1 MEEALGAGQFGGNT
15 RLRAR
20 CVELG
25 LLPRLSLHELG
36 WRRELALVGRVWRL
50 GHPADADG
58 DVAPLVEACYRATN
72 PRSPLLAV
80 LPIRADAA
88 MRAEH
93 AAARAPELEALADGR
108 FDAEAAAAAVAEG
121 HAAAQRGRRVVA

>member
-1 MEEALGAGQFGGNT
+1 MRAPDDSSGPSFASSQAFGGST

-25 LLPRLSLHELG
+25 LLPHLSLHELG

-50 GHPADADG
+50 GHPADADADG
-58 DVAPLVEACYRATN
+58 DVAPLVEACFRATN
-72 PRSPLLAV
+72 PNSPLLAV
-80 LPIRADAA
+80 LPIRANAA

-93 AAARAPELEALADGR
+93 AAAEDAELQALADGY
-108 FDAEAAAAAVAEG
+108 FDVTINGQYA
-121 HAAAQRGRRVVA
+121 